1 MISALS
7 LGNAS
12 KYEFLAGKDI
22 LPETD
27 MLEKGAGIKRLEC
40 FLLGK
45 ELKAQSD
52 ITKKQHQWLAKAFIY
67 NKDIKH
73 LNESLIIKEKI

>member
-1 MISALS
+1 MRKLKQLKTRWNKTKLNMISALS

-27 MLEKGAGIKRLEC
+27 MLEKVLE
-40 FLLGK
+40 
-45 ELKAQSD
+45 S
-52 ITKKQHQWLAKAFIY
+52 
-67 NKDIKH
+67 KD
-73 LNESLIIKEKI
+73 LNIFY

>member
-1 MISALS
+1 MRKLKQLKTRWNKTKLNMISALS

-27 MLEKGAGIKRLEC
+27 MLEKGAGIKRLEY

-52 ITKKQHQWLAKAFIY
+52 ITKKQHQ
-67 NKDIKH
+67 
-73 LNESLIIKEKI
+73 

>member
-1 MISALS
+1 MRKLKQLKTRWNKTKLNMISALS
-7 LGNAS
+7 SGNAS

-22 LPETD
+22 LPEKD
-27 MLEKGAGIKRLEC
+27 MLGIKRLGY

-52 ITKKQHQWLAKAFIY
+52 ITKKQHQ
-67 NKDIKH
+67 
-73 LNESLIIKEKI
+73 

>member
-1 MISALS
+1 MRKLKQLKTRWNKTKLNMISALS
-7 LGNAS
+7 SGNAS

-22 LPETD
+22 LPEKD
-27 MLEKGAGIKRLEC
+27 MLEKGAGIKRLGY

-52 ITKKQHQWLAKAFIY
+52 ITKKQHQ
-67 NKDIKH
+67 
-73 LNESLIIKEKI
+73 